1 MWKEDIL
8 VRLCLRKILHLPG
21 GDWSNP
27 RVEEQNPT
35 KGGPQQARQEVLAA
49 WRLEPGKWQSGWRE
63 VYRLETV
70 WTRFGILCTCVWV
83 WGVCVVSLRF

>member
-27 RVEEQNPT
+27 RVEEGNPT

-49 WRLEPGKWQSGWRE
+49 GARE
-63 VYRLETV
+63 VAVGLE
-70 WTRFGILCTCVWV
+70 R
-83 WGVCVVSLRF
+83 SL